1 MGICGSMISPEKNI
15 DTENE
20 LDKIIILSNAFM
32 KDRLTKDKLK
42 GFLYSLLY
50 YQTLSEKLDFVKSRR
65 FTKWLEMSSIFKT
78 FSFSHDIMSIIN
90 SLQKNIENNDKNKKE
105 NNYITYD
112 IFYKKGTK
120 EVSFTEIGLRN
131 FYYKN
136 KEKFESRIL
145 KSPPGVFRWCSWMI
159 ESNIKENRS
168 FSLYEKITKIKI
180 KKKMHNE
187 ILSIIEDTI
196 KEKCEKPKLIKSCL
210 FRLLKSMII
219 LAPDIYYLKE
229 ISYILTFLIVI
240 SNFDEVNIFYL
251 ITSLLSFDENNKYC
265 LRGFYTKEKP
275 LAKICVKIFEK
286 NFEDLFP
293 DLKEHFKLIN
303 FEYNT
308 FIDSW
313 IRICFVNIFP
323 NILVLRIWDY
333 FLVNGISFF
342 ISLSLSIIENF
353 YEDLMNLSSKQ
364 EILNFINGLNPD
376 KYSLYPKIIFNIE
389 EIIYN
394 AEKNFKITNEEIFS
408 ELKND
413 YPNYDIE
420 FKYKFENFNEQNI
433 KSSHDNES
441 KDSIDERLSTI
452 DRFGSIHS
460 LSSSNNNNCYTHL
473 NSLIKKGFSDLEE
486 NLNENIEL
494 SISQKNRFGETNFSF
509 ENSFEE
515 IEDESNYHLHEH
527 IKDLINKQ
535 EDANLNSNYIK

>member
-1 MGICGSMISPEKNI
+1 MGICGSMITSEKNI
-15 DTENE
+15 DNENDI
-20 LDKIIILSNAFM
+20 DKIILILNAFM
-32 KDRLTKDKLK
+32 KDKLTKDQIKP
-42 GFLYSLLY
+42 FLSNLLY
-50 YQTLSEKLDFVKSRR
+50 YQTLSEKNDLVKSRR
-65 FTKWLEMSSIFKT
+65 FFKWIEMSSILKT
-78 FSFSHDIMSIIN
+78 FSYYNDITTITN
-90 SLQKNIENNDKNKKE
+90 SLKKFQEKDEEKNDIK
-105 NNYITYD
+105 YD
-112 IFYKKGTK
+112 IFFKKGTK
-120 EVSFTEIGLRN
+120 EISYTEQGLKQ
-131 FYYKN
+131 FYSKN
-136 KEKFESRIL
+136 KAKFESRML
-145 KSPPGVFRWCSWMI
+145 KSPPSAFRWCAWIIRTCAQSQRTI
-159 ESNIKENRS
+159 I
-168 FSLYEKITKIKI
+168 FYEKIINMKI
-180 KKKMHNE
+180 KKKTHIE
-187 ILSIIEDTI
+187 ILNVIEDTI
-196 KEKCEKPKLIKSCL
+196 KEKCEKSNLIKSCL
-210 FRLLKSMII
+210 FRLLKSIII

-275 LAKICVKIFEK
+275 LAKICIKIFEK

-342 ISLSLSIIENF
+342 ISLSLSIMENF